1 MNKIYEFI
9 KVNGTFEKR
18 YFGKE
23 EPHLRRFFTFKTAIS
38 LFLNSKVPNIVE
50 TGCQRNLIDWGAGNS
65 SLIFAETLADFPEK
79 GFLHSVDIS
88 EQNLKVCSQVTKKFN
103 IANLYLGDS
112 VNFLK
117 QFNEPI
123 GLLYLDSLDYEEH
136 LQKESQEHQLK
147 EIIAVYPKLNNNSV
161 ILLDDNDFPNGGKT
175 KLTKEFLTEKNWQCI
190 LDHQQSLW
198 IKNKN
203 D

>member
-1 MNKIYEFI
+1 MNKIYDFI
-9 KVNGTFEKR
+9 KVNGIYEQR

-38 LFLNSKVPNIVE
+38 LFLNSKTKNIVE

-65 SLIFAETLADFPEK
+65 SLIFSETLSDFPEK
-79 GFLHSVDIS
+79 GGLYSVDIS
-88 EQNLKVCSQVTKKFN
+88 EQNLNICHQVTKKFN
-103 IANLYLGDS
+103 NTNLYLGDS
-112 VNFLK
+112 IAFLS
-117 QFNEPI
+117 QFDQSV
-123 GLLYLDSLDYEEH
+123 GLLYLDSLDYEVN

-147 EIIAVYPKLNNNSV
+147 EIMEIYPKLSDDSI

-175 KLTKEFLTEKNWQCI
+175 KLTKEFLLEKNLICV

-198 IKNKN
+198 IKR
-203 D
+203 

>member
-1 MNKIYEFI
+1 MNKIYDFI
-9 KVNGTFEKR
+9 KVNGIYEQR

-38 LFLNSKVPNIVE
+38 LFLNSKTKNIVE

-65 SLIFAETLADFPEK
+65 SLIFSETLSDFPEK
-79 GFLHSVDIS
+79 GNLYSVDIS
-88 EQNLKVCSQVTKKFN
+88 EQNLNICHQVTKKFN
-103 IANLYLGDS
+103 NTNLYLGDS
-112 VNFLK
+112 IAFLS
-117 QFNEPI
+117 QFDQPV
-123 GLLYLDSLDYEEH
+123 GLLYLDSLDYEVN

-147 EIIAVYPKLNNNSV
+147 EIMAIYSKLSDDSI

-175 KLTKEFLTEKNWQCI
+175 KLTKEFLLEKNWICT

-198 IKNKN
+198 IKR
-203 D
+203 

>member
-9 KVNGTFEKR
+9 KVNGTYEKR

-38 LFLNSKVPNIVE
+38 LFLNSSTKNIVE

-65 SLIFAETLADFPEK
+65 SLIFSETLSDFPEK
-79 GFLHSVDIS
+79 GGLYSVDIS
-88 EQNLKVCSQVTKKFN
+88 EQNLNICHQVTKKFN
-103 IANLYLGDS
+103 NTNLYLGDS
-112 VNFLK
+112 IAFLS
-117 QFNEPI
+117 QFDQSV
-123 GLLYLDSLDYEEH
+123 GLLYLDSLDYEVN

-147 EIIAVYPKLNNNSV
+147 EIMAIYPKLSDDSI

-175 KLTKEFLTEKNWQCI
+175 KLTKEFLLEKNWICV

-198 IKNKN
+198 IKR
-203 D
+203 